1 MKMRKT
7 MWAALPLS
15 LAAIGAHAQSTVTLY
30 GIVDT
35 GIEYLNN
42 SKGHSF
48 VGMNEGIWGGE
59 RFGFKGREDL
69 GGGTAAIFQ
78 LENGFNVDNG
88 AMQKAGVMFN
98 RASWIGLTNGRYGT
112 LTAGRQYTPYYNL
125 LAPWSPT
132 NWLTG
137 ALGAHPG
144 DIDNLDTDY
153 RVSSSVSYKSPTYRG
168 FTFGALYAFG
178 GQPGSLSL
186 GQSWSVAANYQMG
199 AGGIGVGF
207 ERFNNATPGGGAWSA
222 NSTAYSGTGEQGN
235 SGITAGYQ
243 TAAAQNRFAVTGGW
257 QFSSQFDVSASYS
270 NVQYIAGPNS
280 LFQSTAVFNTA
291 GLVLHYHP
299 APVWDLAAG
308 YAYTRGTRANGI
320 TSPASYN
327 QINLTQLYT
336 LSKRTRLYALEV
348 FQRANGQTL
357 VVNSAGTAVAV
368 GSAVANIGEANPS
381 SNRNQI
387 ALTIGINHVF

>member
-1 MKMRKT
+1 MNIKKT
-7 MWAALPLS
+7 MWAALPLG
-15 LAAIGAHAQSTVTLY
+15 LAAIGAHAQSSVTLY
-30 GIVDT
+30 GIIDT

-59 RFGFKGREDL
+59 RFGLRGREDL

-78 LENGFNVDNG
+78 LENGFNTDTG
-88 AMQKAGVMFN
+88 ALQKAGVLFN
-98 RASWIGLTNGRYGT
+98 RSSWIGLTNAHYGT
-112 LTAGRQYTPYYNL
+112 LTAGRQYSPYYSL
-125 LAPWSPT
+125 LAPWGPT
-132 NWLTG
+132 TWLTG

-153 RVSSSVSYKSPTYRG
+153 RISNAFVYKSPTVYG
-168 FTFGALYAFG
+168 FTVGAMYAFG
-178 GQPGSLSL
+178 GVPGSMSL

-199 AGGIGVGF
+199 GAGIGVGF

-222 NSTAYSGTGEQGN
+222 SSTAYSGTGEQGN
-235 SGITAGYQ
+235 TAITAGYQ
-243 TAAAQNRFAVTGGW
+243 TAAAQNRFAVTGGY
-257 QFSSQFDVSASYS
+257 QFSNQFDVTASYS
-270 NVQYIAGPNS
+270 NVQYIAGPLS
-280 LFQSTAVFNTA
+280 SFASTAIFNTA

-299 APVWDLAAG
+299 APAWDLAAG

-320 TSPASYN
+320 SSPASYS
-327 QINLTQLYT
+327 QINLTQLYS
-336 LSKRTRLYALEV
+336 LSKRTRIYMLEV

-357 VVNSAGTAVAV
+357 DANGKVI
-368 GSAVANIGEANPS
+368 SAVANIGEANPS

-387 ALTIGINHVF
+387 GLTLGINHTF